1 MYLFKLFG
9 RGNGSCNWNCRS
21 LRPLSTSM
29 FAQDASTLATWP
41 GALFNMHSTGSTLS
55 KFRLSHAY
63 THYSHLGRSG
73 GWPRREGV

>member
-1 MYLFKLFG
+1 MYLFKLDG
-9 RGNGSCNWNCRS
+9 RGNGNGNGDGEGEGRCNWNCRS

-63 THYSHLGRSG
+63 THT
-73 GWPRREGV
+73 